1 MEQRLLFCII
11 VGNMSDIIKLL
22 PDTIANQIAAGEVIQ
37 RPASVVKELLENSV
51 DAGAKNIQLIIKD
64 AGRALIQ
71 VVDDGCGMTDTDA
84 RMCFERHATSKIRKI
99 DDLFALHTFGFRG
112 EAMASIAAVAQVE
125 LKTKQH
131 HKEVGTIIVTEGSKI
146 VLQEPAAANAGTSI
160 SVKNLFYNVPARRNF
175 LKSNSIE
182 TKHILDEFVHVALA
196 NPSIFFSLHHNGSEV
211 YHLKN
216 GNMRQRIVGIFGKN
230 YNEKLVPVEE
240 LTDYVSVRGF
250 IGKPELSKK
259 TRGEQFFF
267 VNNRFI
273 KSNFLNYAI
282 TKAYDGLIADKSFPF
297 YCLFINIEPNA
308 IDINVHPTKQEIK
321 FEDEKAIY
329 LLLNAAVKHGLS
341 QYSIMPTID
350 FEHEANFNQLVDERV
365 YTEQPFKIVQS
376 KLNTEQ
382 GTKGSYHSPFDK
394 DIPATTQRDQFE
406 HWKKIYE
413 IDEETEARAVTIK
426 SKMNQLEAL
435 ENENEISNHPFKNER
450 FEPIQLH
457 MRYILTQIKSG
468 FVLIDQQKAHQ
479 RVLFEKYLQ
488 NLATQPS
495 ATQQILFPKTLELNS
510 GDTELLKNILPEL
523 KALGFD
529 IQFFGGTTFVVHGFP
544 SDLSNENETQL
555 VEKLLEDFKTS
566 AKTED
571 FDKRKSIAKT
581 FAYQTSIKPGTVLD
595 NQSMQQLID
604 ELFACEQPTINPSG
618 TATFVQ
624 YTFDEIERK
633 FNE

>member
-1 MEQRLLFCII
+1 
-11 VGNMSDIIKLL
+11 MSDIIKLL
-22 PDTIANQIAAGEVIQ
+22 PDALANQIAAGEVIQ

-51 DAGAKNIQLIIKD
+51 DSGAQHIQLIIKD

-99 DDLFALHTFGFRG
+99 EDLFALHTFGFRG

-125 LKTKQH
+125 MKTKQH
-131 HKEVGTIIVTEGSKI
+131 DKEVGTIVIIEGSKVI
-146 VLQEPAAANAGTSI
+146 LQEPTAANSGTSI

-196 NPSIFFSLHHNGSEV
+196 NPSIFFSLHHNGIEV
-211 YHLKN
+211 YHLKP
-216 GNMRQRIVGIFGKN
+216 GNVRQRIVNIFGKN
-230 YNEKLVPVEE
+230 YNEKLVPIEE

-250 IGKPELSKK
+250 IGKPEVSKK

-273 KSNFLNYAI
+273 KNNFLNYAI

-297 YCLFINIEPNA
+297 YCLFIDIEPGA

-329 LLLNAAVKHGLS
+329 LLLNAAAKHGLS
-341 QYSIMPTID
+341 QYSVMPTID
-350 FEHEANFNQLVDERV
+350 FEHEATFNQLVDERV
-365 YTEQPFKIVQS
+365 YNEQPFKVVQS
-376 KLNTEQ
+376 KLNND
-382 GTKGSYHSPFDK
+382 GGSKGSYHSPFDK
-394 DIPATTQRDQFE
+394 DIPATSQRDQFE
-406 HWKKIYE
+406 HWKKLYE
-413 IDEETEARAVTIK
+413 IDEETEERTVTIR
-426 SKMNQLEAL
+426 SKMDQLEAL
-435 ENENEISNHPFKNER
+435 ESENEISNNPFKDER

-468 FVLIDQQKAHQ
+468 FILIDQQKAHQ
-479 RVLFEKYLQ
+479 RILFEKYLRQ
-488 NLATQPS
+488 LANQPA
-495 ATQQILFPKTLELNS
+495 ATQQTLFPKTLEMSNS
-510 GDTELLKNILPEL
+510 DSELLKELLPEL

-529 IQFFGGTTFVVHGFP
+529 IQFFGGTTFVIHGMP
-544 SDLSNENETQL
+544 NDLTEENETQL
-555 VEKLLEDFKTS
+555 IEKLLEDFKTNT
-566 AKTED
+566 KTD
-571 FDKRKSIAKT
+571 HFDKRKNVAKT
-581 FAYQTSIKPGTVLD
+581 FAYQTATKPGKILD
-595 NQSMQQLID
+595 KHSMQQLID
-604 ELFACEQPTINPSG
+604 ELFACEQPTINPAG
-618 TATFVQ
+618 LATFVQ

-633 FNE
+633 FNG

>member
-1 MEQRLLFCII
+1 MA
-11 VGNMSDIIKLL
+11 DIIKLL
-22 PDTIANQIAAGEVIQ
+22 PDALANQIAAGEVIQ

-71 VVDDGCGMTDTDA
+71 VVDDGCGMSDTDA
-84 RMCFERHATSKIRKI
+84 RMCLERHATSKIKKI
-99 DDLFALHTFGFRG
+99 EDLFALHTFGFRG

-131 HKEVGTIIVTEGSKI
+131 DKEVGNILIAEGSKV
-146 VLQEPAAANAGTSI
+146 VLQEPVATNSGTSI

-175 LKSNSIE
+175 LKSNTIE

-196 NPSIFFSLHHNGSEV
+196 NPAIFFSLHHNSIEV
-211 YHLKN
+211 YHLKAAN
-216 GNMRQRIVGIFGKN
+216 LRQRIVSVFGKKKKK
-230 YNEKLVPVEE
+230 KLVPIEE

-250 IGKPELSKK
+250 IGKPEVSKK

-282 TKAYDGLIADKSFPF
+282 AKAYDGLIADKSFPF
-297 YCLFINIEPNA
+297 YCLFIDIEPGA

-329 LLLNAAVKHGLS
+329 LLLNAAAKHGLS
-341 QYSIMPTID
+341 QYSVMPTID
-350 FEHEANFNQLVDERV
+350 FEHEANFHQLVDERV
-365 YTEQPFKIVQS
+365 YTEQPFKVIQS
-376 KLNTEQ
+376 KLNNEQ
-382 GTKGSYHSPFDK
+382 GTKGSYYSPFDK
-394 DIPATTQRDQFE
+394 DIPPTPQRDQFE
-406 HWKKIYE
+406 HWKKLYE
-413 IDEETEARAVTIK
+413 IDEETEVRSITVK
-426 SKMNQLEAL
+426 SKMDQLEAL
-435 ENENEISNHPFKNER
+435 ESENEISNHPFKDER

-457 MRYILTQIKSG
+457 ARYILTQIKSG
-468 FVLIDQQKAHQ
+468 FVLLDQQKAHQ
-479 RVLFEKYLQ
+479 RILYEKYLR
-488 NLATQPS
+488 NLASQPS
-495 ATQQILFPKTLELNS
+495 ATQQILFPKTLEVNNS
-510 GDTELLKNILPEL
+510 DAELLKTILPEL

-529 IQFFGGTTFVVHGFP
+529 IQFFGGTTFVVHGMP
-544 SDLSNENETQL
+544 SDLSDESEIQL

-566 AKTED
+566 AKMDD

-581 FAYQTSIKPGTVLD
+581 FAYQTAIKPGKILD
-595 NQSMQQLID
+595 HQSMQQLID
-604 ELFACEQPTINPSG
+604 ELFACEQPTINPVG
-618 TATFVQ
+618 IATFVQ

-633 FNE
+633 FNN